1 MAKLTEP
8 NRELFSFAST
18 LPEELPTIGTLAA
31 CPNLEKV
38 LDRCHNYIFANE
50 GLSKDKVFLEL
61 LKLMVCKL
69 HDERRDN
76 SEVVRFGISRRE
88 FQQTLKGGG
97 SPFSERLAALFTEA
111 VEHHRGV
118 FASTER
124 LGLKPLTTA
133 HVVGELQHHSLDK
146 TPGDVKG
153 RAFQAVV
160 GRSTR
165 GDRGEYFTPAPVVS
179 LAVETLGPRPGERI
193 IDPACGSGGFLIEV
207 IKHWKRT
214 ALQSGDSLADSIK
227 AGLRGVEFNPDVA
240 RSAWIRLRLEGG
252 DGDEIR
258 CRDALSL
265 PSTEFGTYDVVLTNP
280 PFGSRCKVSDPELL
294 RPYDLAH
301 KWVEAESGEF
311 SKQASLAPQ
320 SPEILF
326 TELCIRLLRPGGR
339 LAIVLP
345 DGLLQNSSSRFLRAW
360 IRARCHVDAVFS
372 LPQETFIPYGTGI
385 KTSLLLL
392 RRHMETN
399 DEAPPAF
406 MGRLSKVGYDVKGQP
421 LLVLDAAGAPQV
433 DRFGD
438 QVLQTDVGTAAES
451 YRTARGGAILPAS
464 DEWFTVSASDLNG
477 RLDVEHY
484 LPGDR
489 SFLKAQRSESRVT
502 TLGDVAD
509 IVRARSGFRK
519 LGPDAEIEYIA
530 ISDLD
535 ARNLRITRSN
545 TLKVSEAPSRATF
558 ELLEGDILTSVA
570 GASIGSSK
578 HASAYVGP
586 EYAGAICSNGLAVLR
601 DVHGIEVGYLLAF
614 LQSSAFLRQV
624 RRLRTGHAIPALSLD
639 DLRQIVVP
647 LPSKAEQREIAELIW
662 KARELQDSAASL
674 IQKACSRTALQSPSS
689 DS

>member
-1 MAKLTEP
+1 MAKITEP
-8 NRELFSFAST
+8 KHELFSFAAT
-18 LPEELPTIGTLAA
+18 LPEVLPTIGALAV
-31 CPNLEKV
+31 CGNLERV
-38 LDRCHNYIFANE
+38 LDRCHSYIFANE
-50 GLSKDKVFLEL
+50 GLSKDKVFLEI

-69 HDERRDN
+69 HDERRGAA
-76 SEVVRFGISRRE
+76 EPVRFGISRGE
-88 FQQTLKGGG
+88 FQQTLRGGG
-97 SPFSERLAALFTEA
+97 GPFTERLASLFREA

-118 FASTER
+118 FAATER
-124 LGLKPLTTA
+124 LGLKALTTA
-133 HVVGELQHHSLDK
+133 HVVGELQHYSLDK

-165 GDRGEYFTPAPVVS
+165 GDRGEFFTPAPVVS
-179 LAVETLGPRPGERI
+179 LAVEALQPRPGERI

-207 IKHWKRT
+207 IKQWKRT
-214 ALQSGDSLADSIK
+214 APESGVALAASIK
-227 AGLRGVEFNPDVA
+227 ESLRGVEFNPDVA

-252 DGDEIR
+252 EGDEIR
-258 CRDALSL
+258 CRDSLSL
-265 PSTEFGTYDVVLTNP
+265 PSAEFGTYDVVLTNP

-301 KWVEAESGEF
+301 KWALGGDGEF
-311 SKQASLAPQ
+311 VKQPSLAPK

-345 DGLLQNSSSRFLRAW
+345 DGLLQNSSARFLRAW
-360 IRARCHVDAVFS
+360 IQARCHVDAVFS

-392 RRHMETN
+392 RRHEESTA
-399 DEAPPAF
+399 DAPPAF

-421 LLVLDAAGAPQV
+421 LLVLDADGSAQV

-438 QVLQTDVGTAAES
+438 QLLRSDVGTAAAS
-451 YRTARGGAILPAS
+451 YRAARAGASLPESDDWFVVPAS
-464 DEWFTVSASDLNG
+464 ELNG

-484 LPGDR
+484 LPCDR
-489 SFLKAQRSESRVT
+489 ALLERLRAGSRVT
-502 TLGDVAD
+502 TLGEVAD
-509 IVRARSGFRK
+509 VVRTRSSFRK
-519 LGPDAEIEYIA
+519 RGSDAEIEYIA

-545 TLKVSEAPSRATF
+545 TLKVSEAPSRATY
-558 ELLEGDILTSVA
+558 ELREGDIVTSVA

-578 HASAYVGP
+578 HASGYVGP

-601 DVHGIEVGYLLAF
+601 KVRGIEVGYLLAF

-639 DLRQIVVP
+639 DLKQIVVP
-647 LPSKAEQREIAELIW
+647 APPKAEQRETADLIW
-662 KARELQDSAASL
+662 KARELQEGAAVL
-674 IQKACSRTALQSPSS
+674 IHQACSRTERQTV
-689 DS
+689 